1 MKKNKIITLLSLPL
15 TMALLAGCGE
25 KPEPEPVHTH
35 TFSETWSCDSEMHW
49 HEATCEHKEL
59 TSSLSAHTYN
69 ADGVCSVCGRHKD
82 VPATETL
89 KINVENGKA
98 NASEKFEQTYGLN
111 DYATIKLT
119 ANEDCTLPDQ
129 IRVYSGNELILPET
143 YTYVLAE
150 SKNSADFIIKMT
162 KSFEVMVQGVQEL
175 GSLFI
180 GGNELTKSGDY
191 STLISEQ
198 AKEGTIVFNKE
209 TNTLELDGAN
219 LRASKLGT
227 TPYFDEKMGLEIGYL
242 VAYTGTKPLNIEL
255 SGTNNYYLTDV
266 QECAFKKGL
275 FVSVNGGE
283 LNFTGVST
291 NNVYGSG
298 HSVIYSNAKVNLTD
312 LTLWSTYSGD
322 YGIFAK
328 ELELDGANIDLN
340 SVSTID
346 SKYEKASMYGI
357 FSYSTT
363 INRSNVELLGFGT
376 GIYATYLRIY
386 SSPINIEANGKGID
400 CDWFTAYGA
409 LIGTDTYSTT
419 ITIKAKTGGISS
431 YDTQEWNYAKAV
443 VETEKGHGIYT
454 VDTTIYVY
462 NSDLKGVTHGE
473 GDGIHA
479 YRLYCVN
486 SKVYGESEG
495 NYNAGVRSSI
505 YSGQSHKADHQPFI
519 SIENSVVTG
528 KGKYGAIFGIGSIIM
543 NGEELSEG
551 WSDGTVK
558 YMRHKHAT
566 NTYVYGIF
574 DLTVEECV
582 ELMVESGGTRVFIPE
597 NPIKEC
603 TLDATK

>member
-1 MKKNKIITLLSLPL
+1 MKKNKIISLLSLPL
-15 TMALLAGCGE
+15 AMALLTGCGE
-25 KPEPEPVHTH
+25 NKDQTHIH
-35 TFSETWSCDSEMHW
+35 TFSENWSYNNEMHW

-69 ADGVCSVCGRHKD
+69 AEGVCTACGHHRD

-89 KINVENGKA
+89 KISVENGKA
-98 NASEKFEQTYGLN
+98 NATDAFEQTYGLN
-111 DYATIKLT
+111 EYATVKLT
-119 ANEDCTLPDQ
+119 ANEDCSLPEQ

-143 YTYVLAE
+143 YTYVLSE
-150 SKNSADFIIKMT
+150 NKTSADFIIKMI
-162 KSFEVMVQGVQEL
+162 KSFEVMVEGVQEL

-180 GGNELTKSGDY
+180 GETELTKSGDY
-191 STLISEQ
+191 STLISDQ
-198 AKEGTIVFNKE
+198 ATEGKIVFNKE
-209 TNTLELDGAN
+209 TNTLALDGAN
-219 LRASKLGT
+219 LKASRVGT
-227 TPYFDEKMGLEIGYL
+227 TSYFDERLSLEIGYL
-242 VAYTGTKPLNIEL
+242 FAYTGTKPLTIEL
-255 SGTNNYYLTDV
+255 SGTNNFYLTDV
-266 QECAFKKGL
+266 ESCDFKKGL

-283 LNFTGVST
+283 LNFTGAST
-291 NNVYGSG
+291 NNVYGAG
-298 HSVIYSNAKVNLTD
+298 HSVIYSNASVNLTN

-340 SVSTID
+340 SVASED
-346 SKYEKASMYGI
+346 PKYEKASMYGI
-357 FSYSTT
+357 YSYSTT
-363 INRSNVELLGFGT
+363 INRSNVELLDFGT

-409 LIGTDTYSTT
+409 LLGPDAYSTT

-431 YDTQEWNYAKAV
+431 YDTQEWNYAKAD

-486 SKVYGESEG
+486 STVYGESEG
-495 NYNAGVRSSI
+495 NYNAGIRSSI

-519 SIENSVVTG
+519 SLENSVITG

-543 NGEELSEG
+543 NGDELSEG

-558 YMRHKHAT
+558 YLRHKHAT

-582 ELMVESGGTRVFIPE
+582 ELVAESGGSRVFIPE

-603 TLDATK
+603 TLDAR